1 MGRECE
7 HLLYYIAN
15 TLDDTERKK
24 FKEHLNHCEECAK
37 DYIQLIDTWDELQFD
52 FEEREVP
59 QSLKAEVLDYVF
71 EKDNKTIDDNT
82 MKDRMKQWGLS
93 LKRQFTPLT
102 TGLVLVMLIV
112 ISVLTLGSIQSNN
125 QLVNEPSTPIT
136 ILSAMNLTAADEN
149 SSNATGNAF
158 VVKEGEARKLVIQ
171 VSDLPKLEGSKV
183 YQVWLLENG
192 ERQNAGIFT
201 TNESGSGILTYQ
213 LSQEQSFDK
222 IGITMEPDQNSKQ
235 PRGEKVIGS

>member
-15 TLDDTERKK
+15 TLDETERNS
-24 FKEHLNHCEECAK
+24 FKRHLNHCEECRK
-37 DYIQLIDTWDELQFD
+37 EYQQLMETWEELQFD
-52 FEEREVP
+52 FEEQEVP

-71 EKDNKTIDDNT
+71 ENDNQTTDLT
-82 MKDRMKQWGLS
+82 MKDKLKRWGLF

-102 TGLVLVMLIV
+102 TTIVLVMLVV
-112 ISVLTLGSIQSNN
+112 ISGLTFVSIQSNN
-125 QLVNEPSTPIT
+125 QLANETNNPIA
-136 ILSAMNLTAADEN
+136 ILSSMTLTATDEN

-158 VVKEGEARKLVIQ
+158 IVKEGEERKLVIQ
-171 VSDLPKLEGSKV
+171 VNDLPKPEGDKV

-213 LSQEQSFDK
+213 LSNEQSFDK
-222 IGITMEPDQNSKQ
+222 IGITMEPDQSSTQ
-235 PRGEKVIGS
+235 PKGKKVIGS